1 MGAGYQQHADAIF
14 GVAADALIAP
24 PIPAP
29 QVLWPWET
37 PVDTTVLV
45 DGPPVWQGALAQHLA
60 PQTSATDDDEA
71 LNAMSR
77 AHPPPDALVTDV
89 RMPGTNGVELAK
101 KLKERD
107 AAVPVIVITG
117 HADVPLAIQAMKAGA
132 ADFIEKPFDDEAIL
146 AAIRKA
152 LNEST
157 EDEQKQNERREVLDR
172 LALLS
177 TREREV
183 VDGLVDGKA
192 NKVIAFDHDISP
204 RTVEVY
210 RANAMMKMQ
219 AKTLSDLVRMV
230 TIARL
235 G

>member
-1 MGAGYQQHADAIF
+1 
-14 GVAADALIAP
+14 
-24 PIPAP
+24 
-29 QVLWPWET
+29 
-37 PVDTTVLV
+37 
-45 DGPPVWQGALAQHLA
+45 
-60 PQTSATDDDEA
+60 
-71 LNAMSR
+71 
-77 AHPPPDALVTDV
+77 
-89 RMPGTNGVELAK
+89 MPGTNGVELAG

-107 AAVPVIVITG
+107 DTVPVIVITG

-157 EDEQKQNERREVLDR
+157 DDEQKQNERREVLDR

-177 TREREV
+177 ARERQV

-192 NKVIAFDHDISP
+192 NKVIAFDLDISP

>member
-1 MGAGYQQHADAIF
+1 MASR
-14 GVAADALIAP
+14 VASD
-24 PIPAP
+24 PI
-29 QVLWPWET
+29 VY
-37 PVDTTVLV
+37 VI
-45 DGPPVWQGALAQHLA
+45 
-60 PQTSATDDDEA
+60 DDDESA
-71 LNAMSR
+71 RHSLEFLLDVAELRVRSF
-77 AHPPPDALVTDV
+77 ASADAFLKSAPPLSGACVVTDV
-89 RMPGTNGVELAK
+89 RMPGTNGVELAE

-107 AAVPVIVITG
+107 DTVPVIVITG

-157 EDEQKQNERREVLDR
+157 DDEQKQNERREVLDR

-177 TREREV
+177 ARERQV

-192 NKVIAFDHDISP
+192 NKVIAFDLDISP